1 MAAKSIR
8 TASRRPGIEIQ
19 GNFHL
24 IGSRRACRERYT
36 GSKMTNDPLFQ
47 PLKLGGMT
55 LPNRIV
61 MPPMTRSRAS
71 QPGDE
76 ANDLMAAYYAQR
88 AGAAL
93 IVSEGTYISPLGKG
107 YAWTPGIHTP
117 AQVAGWHKVTDAVH
131 AAGGHIFAQLWHVG
145 RLSHTSLLGDQ
156 QPVSSSPIQAAG
168 VKVFIA
174 GDDGSTPGF
183 VQASAPRALTV
194 DEIREV
200 VNQYRAAACNA
211 IDAGFDG
218 VELHGANGYLVNQ
231 FIDSNAN
238 TRKDEY
244 GGSLENRLRFLGEVA
259 QALIEG
265 TGDASRVGIRL
276 APLTTLNGCVDAD
289 PETTYLAAAKLLGD
303 LGIGYL
309 HIAEAD
315 WDDAPLMPV
324 DFKWKL
330 REVFPGVLIYAG
342 NYSAERAREA
352 IAAGRAD
359 MIAFGRPFVANPDLP
374 ERLRTG
380 ASLAQHDRNTL
391 FGGGARGL
399 TDYPP
404 FSAAGA

>member
-1 MAAKSIR
+1 
-8 TASRRPGIEIQ
+8 
-19 GNFHL
+19 
-24 IGSRRACRERYT
+24 
-36 GSKMTNDPLFQ
+36 MTNDPLFQ

-265 TGDASRVGIRL
+265 TRDASRVGIRL

-289 PETTYLAAAKLLGD
+289 PETTYLAAAKLLGE
-303 LGIGYL
+303 LGVGYI

-324 DFKWKL
+324 DLKRKL

-352 IAAGRAD
+352 IAAGWAD

-399 TDYPP
+399 TDYPL